1 MQFEKAIDDLQA
13 LVRKLEGGD
22 LSLEDSL
29 KAFEDGVK
37 LIRACQET
45 LSSAEKRVQLLT
57 QAGDTEPFQSNP

>member
-45 LSSAEKRVQLLT
+45 LGSAEKRVQILT
-57 QAGDTEPFQSNP
+57 QAGDTEPFNSNP